1 MIRRSL
7 IFIEVCVLQLPA
19 LALNLSTFLVAITTP
34 GVRLFPLVF
43 YCMYHVIYLLMK
55 GDSLAQVVKKVI
67 LLSLHNAIGTV
78 SRIINESALELL
90 NNIVSN
96 IIDEIHVV

>member
-1 MIRRSL
+1 
-7 IFIEVCVLQLPA
+7 
-19 LALNLSTFLVAITTP
+19 
-34 GVRLFPLVF
+34 
-43 YCMYHVIYLLMK
+43 MK

-67 LLSLHNAIGTV
+67 LLLLHSTIGTV
-78 SRIINESALELL
+78 SRIINESALESL